1 MENSIG
7 IMADFLT
14 AEHKKKIETVASEHG
29 LKIHYFTGDSD
40 IAARIGECEILYGY
54 IPAELLCEAKSL
66 KWHAS
71 ASAGVD
77 AYCAPYIYA
86 NRDVLL
92 TNSAG
97 AYGITISEHIIM
109 TLLMLMR
116 RMPEY
121 RAVTDALD
129 WRNIGRIRSIYGSTL
144 TVVGTG
150 NIGTSFAER
159 AKALGAACIRG
170 VRRTDRPLPRC
181 FDESYRTADLDF
193 ALVGADAVILCVPGT
208 KETSDLMSEKRIALL
223 GENAALVNVGRGSA
237 VDEDALAAALNSK
250 RLGGAALDVTA
261 VEPLPP
267 SSPLWTA
274 RNCIITPHVAG
285 NMSLGVTCD
294 IDVDMFC
301 ENLGRYCRGETLAN
315 LVDRSAGY

>member
-1 MENSIG
+1 MENSLG

-14 AEHKKKIETVASEHG
+14 AEHKKKIEAAASEYG
-29 LKIHYFTGDSD
+29 LKIHYFTGDAD

-54 IPAELLCEAKSL
+54 IPAELLCEAKLL
-66 KWHAS
+66 KWHAC

-86 NRDVLL
+86 SRDVLL

-121 RAVTDALD
+121 RAVTDARD

-144 TVVGTG
+144 TIVGTG

-181 FDESYRTADLDF
+181 FDESYLTADLDF
-193 ALVGADAVILCVPGT
+193 ALVGADAVILCVPGR
-208 KETSDLMSEKRIALL
+208 KRHRTSCPKIASLF
-223 GENAALVNVGRGSA
+223 SA
-237 VDEDALAAALNSK
+237 KAPFS
-250 RLGGAALDVTA
+250 
-261 VEPLPP
+261 
-267 SSPLWTA
+267 
-274 RNCIITPHVAG
+274 
-285 NMSLGVTCD
+285 
-294 IDVDMFC
+294 
-301 ENLGRYCRGETLAN
+301 
-315 LVDRSAGY
+315 